1 MTRRIIII
9 TIALTTALVS
19 LGIYYGFSRFLDGE
33 LLPPPDDFQ
42 AEIYAGVPG
51 SDNPEDPDF
60 RGESGRPALIVS
72 WYAVEGA
79 ESYNLYISRSPT
91 GPWEKREN
99 YTGSAFNF
107 NPDRPSDF
115 RTYYISRDYGEF
127 PDSTVLYL
135 YMTAVDKH
143 GREGKPSPIIRVS
156 K

>member
-19 LGIYYGFSRFLDGE
+19 LGIYYGFSRFLDGG

-42 AEIYAGVPG
+42 AEFYAGVPG

-79 ESYNLYISRSPT
+79 ESYTLYISRSPT

-99 YTGSAFNF
+99 YIGSAFND
-107 NPDRPSDF
+107 NPEKPDQIH
-115 RTYYISRDYGEF
+115 YIAKDDWYL

-135 YMTAVDKH
+135 SMTAIDKH